1 MHNGI
6 LEDYR
11 VITPT
16 QQSTEIVQLIHTYL
30 IYHSW
35 QEDSVT
41 VSFTHE

>member
-1 MHNGI
+1 MHNSI

-16 QQSTEIVQLIHTYL
+16 QQITDVVQLIHTYQV
-30 IYHSW
+30 YHSW

-41 VSFTHE
+41 ISFA